1 MQRRG
6 KERSAKFEKSPSLKP
21 ASLKFRFATLFPAEE
36 AGEGHRTALCATLH
50 RVLAT
55 PGRAV
60 VREQN
65 SLCFPANLYSHTAH
79 SK

>member
-6 KERSAKFEKSPSLKP
+6 KERSAKFEKRPSLTS
-21 ASLKFRFATLFPAEE
+21 ASIKFRFVTLFPAEE
-36 AGEGHRTALCATLH
+36 AGEDHSTALRATLH

-65 SLCFPANLYSHTAH
+65 SLSFPAKIYSHTAH